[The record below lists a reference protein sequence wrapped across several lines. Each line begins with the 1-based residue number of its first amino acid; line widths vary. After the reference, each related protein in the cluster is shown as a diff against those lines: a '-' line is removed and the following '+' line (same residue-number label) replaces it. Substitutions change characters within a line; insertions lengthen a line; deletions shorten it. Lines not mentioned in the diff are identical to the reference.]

1 MARAVA
7 GAEGIASNG
16 QAHAACGCPLEGQPR
31 AFARA
36 VIRGG
41 LHGPGKQG
49 RSCRSAAAASRPK
62 THIVI
67 TGIDESPAYYANHVE
82 IGHSPHEFEMIFA
95 RLPAKLSEEKML
107 ELKASGRLETEA
119 LARIIIPPSLMLDLF
134 KSAQHPKG
142 HV

>member
-1 MARAVA
+1 
-7 GAEGIASNG
+7 
-16 QAHAACGCPLEGQPR
+16 
-31 AFARA
+31 
-36 VIRGG
+36 
-41 LHGPGKQG
+41 
-49 RSCRSAAAASRPK
+49 
-62 THIVI
+62 
-67 TGIDESPAYYANHVE
+67 
-82 IGHSPHEFEMIFA
+82 MIFA